1 MYIHNK
7 IKIQILFSPLENIR
21 VALYMEQE
29 NIRRA
34 KELGFQGIF
43 TANSNR
49 LTQLI
54 SRALKYE
61 VMSIFFIDFCF
72 KLCKR
77 HARF

>member
-1 MYIHNK
+1 MCLISKLVYSLKINSKLLIHFC
-7 IKIQILFSPLENIR
+7 LFSPLENIR

-29 NIRRA
+29 NISRG
-34 KELGFQGIF
+34 KELGYKGIF

-61 VMSIFFIDFCF
+61 V
-72 KLCKR
+72 
-77 HARF
+77 

>member
-1 MYIHNK
+1 
-7 IKIQILFSPLENIR
+7 
-21 VALYMEQE
+21 MEQE

-61 VMSIFFIDFCF
+61 V
-72 KLCKR
+72 KLVVELFQEATNQQTKNI
-77 HARF
+77 